1 MSIPSDA
8 IQQAETSTSYY
19 WERPD
24 GIIVQCIKNGAVQS
38 LKDARE
44 NTATFERLA
53 GGSKRLILVD
63 MRAKFS
69 AAPGVREYYA
79 GPEAGRM
86 VLAMALFSDS
96 AFGRMIGNLYLTV
109 TPPKFPTR
117 LFTSEPLAVAW
128 LLRAGKEASRTPK

>member
-8 IQQAETSTSYY
+8 IQRAETGTSYY

-24 GIIVQCIKNGAVQS
+24 GIIVQRVKGGIAQN
-38 LKDARE
+38 LNDARE
-44 NTATFERLA
+44 NIAVFNRMA
-53 GGSKRLILVD
+53 GSTKRLILVD

-69 AAPGVREYYA
+69 TAPGVREYYA
-79 GPEAGRM
+79 SHEAGHM

-117 LFTSEPLAVAW
+117 LFTSESLAIAW
-128 LLRAGKEASRTPK
+128 LLRMGKEA